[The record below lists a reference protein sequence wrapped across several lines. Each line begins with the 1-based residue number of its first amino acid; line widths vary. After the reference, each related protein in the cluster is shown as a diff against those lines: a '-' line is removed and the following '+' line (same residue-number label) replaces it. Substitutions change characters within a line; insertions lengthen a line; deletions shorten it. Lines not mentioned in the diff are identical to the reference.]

1 MSFFH
6 LDIQT
11 KIKLFGEKE
20 KVGRKERTK
29 VHFYSFSRGERNFH
43 VFYYMYDGLAAD
55 NRLAEFHL
63 DSSLR
68 EHHRYLTDRSHNS
81 PNYVDKFQQLKVGFK
96 VLGFRDSEV
105 DTVYGVL
112 AAILHLGDIE
122 FAEVASEDNTD
133 NKSRVIDTAPLDRG
147 KVSFFE

>member
-1 MSFFH
+1 ME
-6 LDIQT
+6 INVYY
-11 KIKLFGEKE
+11 LF
-20 KVGRKERTK
+20 V
-29 VHFYSFSRGERNFH
+29 YRGERNFH

-55 NRLAEFHL
+55 DRLAEFHL
-63 DSSLR
+63 DGSLR
-68 EHHRYLTDRSHNS
+68 EHHRYLTERSHNS
-81 PNYVDKFQQLKVGFK
+81 PNYVDKFKQLKLGFK

-122 FAEVASEDNTD
+122 FAEVPSEDNTD

-147 KVSFFE
+147 KRSLK